1 MNRSREL
8 GLAYLGV
15 GFIFRDL
22 ATSLGKFS
30 KARSQLLAVFSDKR
44 SWIRCFDS
52 EK

>member
-8 GLAYLGV
+8 GLAYLVV

-30 KARSQLLAVFSDKR
+30 KARSQLLAVFSDKG
-44 SWIRCFDS
+44 SLIRCFEC